1 MPEGENGIKINI
13 ISILGKLSTVIE
25 DPLEK
30 EIREIIIILI

>member
-13 ISILGKLSTVIE
+13 IIILGELSIVE
-25 DPLEK
+25 KDPLEK